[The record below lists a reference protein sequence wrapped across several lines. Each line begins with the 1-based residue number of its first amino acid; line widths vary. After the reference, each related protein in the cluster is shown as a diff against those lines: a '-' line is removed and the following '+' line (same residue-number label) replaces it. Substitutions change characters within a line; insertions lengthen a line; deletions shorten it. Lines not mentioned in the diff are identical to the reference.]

1 LIHYQASYNI
11 KRMGLFDIFKKK
23 ETVTNAPA
31 PKSVEESV
39 KAGKGIA
46 PDTTI
51 VNEIPAD
58 ASTESSKEQQDGYF
72 GDLEKTAQLH
82 TLVLVPREE
91 RDEQWV
97 REFLAHLPLASMIC
111 GTPQVI
117 AGPDGFPYFKLSL
130 PKPNEVFQCF
140 VIDHMKDDFLLE
152 RGYGVVI
159 NADEGQP
166 DWVLSY
172 GDILNYHLTGDFF
185 IPDALLSN
193 QSEQDEVIA
202 GEEQVMIGQPSETYL
217 PVETRKLLREFFQ
230 LNGIPDPKVLLMMR
244 TQQEE
249 ASQELVFNITPTQFD
264 DEEQFRNMMRT
275 VTWYLPRHYII
286 TGMNEG
292 AVNGFLPL

>member
-1 LIHYQASYNI
+1 
-11 KRMGLFDIFKKK
+11 MGLFDIFKKK
-23 ETVTNAPA
+23 EKLSDTLPVQPEKENVSVDTDADSDSVDIQGTIPETVA
-31 PKSVEESV
+31 
-39 KAGKGIA
+39 
-46 PDTTI
+46 
-51 VNEIPAD
+51 AD
-58 ASTESSKEQQDGYF
+58 SNKQPDGYL
-72 GDLEKTAQLH
+72 GDLEKTEQLH
-82 TLVLVPREE
+82 AMLLVDRED
-91 RDEQWV
+91 RDEAWV
-97 REFLAHLPLASMIC
+97 KKFLANVPLASFIC

-159 NADEGQP
+159 NADGGQP

-185 IPDALLSN
+185 IPDALLN
-193 QSEQDEVIA
+193 HKSEQDEVIA
-202 GEEQVMIGQPSETYL
+202 DGEQVMIGQPSATYL
-217 PVETRKLLREFFQ
+217 PDETRKLLREFFQ
-230 LNGIPDPKVLLMMR
+230 LNGIADPKILLMMR

-249 ASQELVFNITPTQFD
+249 VAQELVFNITPAQFE

-275 VTWYLPRHYII
+275 VTWYLPRHYVI

-292 AVNGFLPL
+292 AVSGFLPL

>member
-1 LIHYQASYNI
+1 
-11 KRMGLFDIFKKK
+11 MGLFDIFKKK
-23 ETVTNAPA
+23 ETITDAPPLQSEELNAGVSQGA
-31 PKSVEESV
+31 V
-39 KAGKGIA
+39 
-46 PDTTI
+46 PDAAM
-51 VNEIPAD
+51 VNEIPAN
-58 ASTESSKEQQDGYF
+58 ASADDHNALQDGYV

-97 REFLAHLPLASMIC
+97 RQFLALLPLASLIC

-130 PKPNEVFQCF
+130 PQPNDVFQCF

-159 NADEGQP
+159 NADGGQP

-185 IPDALLSN
+185 IPDALISN
-193 QSEQDEVIA
+193 KSEQDEVIA
-202 GEEQVMIGQPSETYL
+202 GGEQVMIGQPSEAYL
-217 PVETRKLLREFFQ
+217 PGETRKLLREFFQ
-230 LNGIPDPKVLLMMR
+230 LNSIPDPKVLLMMR

-249 ASQELVFNITPTQFD
+249 VSQELVFNITPAQFE

-286 TGMNEG
+286 TGLNEE
-292 AVNGFLPL
+292 AVTGFLPL